1 MFQYGL
7 YSSFMGS
14 FMYFFLGTS
23 KDVSVGPTAIVSL
36 LVATY
41 GKSLG
46 DGSGLNDP
54 SYAVTLAFFCGLVQ
68 FLLGSLHLGT

>member
-1 MFQYGL
+1 
-7 YSSFMGS
+7 
-14 FMYFFLGTS
+14 MYFFLGTS

-41 GKSLG
+41 GKPLN

-54 SYAVTLAFFCGLVQ
+54 SYAVALGLFCGIVH
-68 FLLGSLHLGT
+68 FLLGALHLGKSLIMYEHYS